1 MLEIFHYLVRGK
13 CSLWTLN
20 HLLFSGQI
28 CLKEGVRSGNF
39 CLGLPRGPEEKFNIF
54 MTHQKNLNLKMV
66 LSLRRAGKC
75 STTVDI
81 VKSKSRLKDKRKLVT
96 KKNTVK
102 LAGTTEFL

>member
-39 CLGLPRGPEEKFNIF
+39 CLGHPKESEFENGI
-54 MTHQKNLNLKMV
+54 
-66 LSLRRAGKC
+66 
-75 STTVDI
+75 
-81 VKSKSRLKDKRKLVT
+81 VT
-96 KKNTVK
+96 KKSRKMFNNS
-102 LAGTTEFL
+102 